1 MADKK
6 SGGGL
11 KNDAEVLGTIV
22 AVLIGLAIVSSIIA
36 SIERRIGSFDDVS
49 LGSLVG
55 GFSDTV
61 TDGTPL
67 GTLVET
73 RQKIS
78 VWATAA
84 RERLLG
90 SQLGDMV
97 GRLVDGPMVKDGT
110 SWWFVDFEKS
120 PDGWVA
126 ADDLRI
132 AGGWFLRAK
141 RVYVPIAWGVSLL
154 ALAGLLYFAYQ
165 WGGVMQTHRNAMKAL
180 EEKLSGAVVSEKN
193 ARFEHVLELIASENP
208 GDWRV
213 AIMEAD
219 IMLDNLLQSMGHD
232 GETLGDRLK
241 LVEKSD
247 FATLDLA
254 WDAHKVRN
262 RIAHHGSD
270 FILTHREAKR
280 VIDLYRQVFEEF
292 DVV

>member
-1 MADKK
+1 MAE
-6 SGGGL
+6 GGGL
-11 KNDAEVLGTIV
+11 KNDAEVIGTII
-22 AVLIGLAIVSSIIA
+22 AVLVGLTIISSIVGA
-36 SIERRIGSFDDVS
+36 IERRFGSFDDFS
-49 LGSLVG
+49 FGNLSSA
-55 GFSDTV
+55 FSDTV
-61 TDGTPL
+61 TNGTPL

-73 RQKIS
+73 RHKAS

-90 SQLGDMV
+90 TQDGSAL
-97 GRLVDGPMVKDGT
+97 GRLIDGPLFNDGT
-110 SWWFVDFEKS
+110 AWWLVDFEKE

-126 ADDLRI
+126 ADAMRI
-132 AGGWFLRAK
+132 AGGWIARVK

-154 ALAGLLYFAYQ
+154 ALAGLLYFAYR
-165 WGGVMQTHRNAMKAL
+165 WGGVMQTHRAAIRAL
-180 EEKLSGAVVSEKN
+180 EEKLSGRVVSEKN
-193 ARFEHVLELIASENP
+193 ARFEHVTELVASENP

-219 IMLDNLLQSMGHD
+219 IMLDDLLKSMGHD
-232 GETLGDRLK
+232 GESIGDRLK

-247 FATLDLA
+247 FTTIDLA
-254 WDAHKVRN
+254 WEAHKIRN

-280 VIDLYRQVFEEF
+280 VVDLYRQVFEEF